1 MNRMKRLGVV
11 LGVAGLAFTGACA
24 RGVAVQS
31 ESGVAYTLEV
41 TNAASSNLIVSYDDG
56 SGPRLLGTVPAN
68 QQQRFIITSP
78 SRTHITVTAT
88 DEAGSMNL
96 RREVTLVRGSVA
108 EVRLSP

>member
-1 MNRMKRLGVV
+1 MNRMKRVGVV
-11 LGVAGLAFTGACA
+11 LGIAGLAFTGACA

-41 TNAASSNLIVSYDDG
+41 DNVTTSNLIVSYNDG

-78 SRTHITVTAT
+78 SRTQVTVTAT
-88 DEAGSMNL
+88 NEAGSMNL
-96 RREVTLVRGSVA
+96 RRDVTLVRGSVT